1 MEVII
6 TGELPR
12 DLDVYFCVTL
22 LALPGALIGL

>member
-1 MEVII
+1 MAVIN
-6 TGELPR
+6 TEESLG